1 MGLRSGLLNLGPPRR
16 CVADLAAPI
25 QLAPA
30 AQQSKIK
37 SAHQPPRSYRGQPV
51 EAPQLEVMAVTAF
64 VNARMILMSAS
75 LQPWLRHASG
85 PRQYLMLF
93 LLTDANWLLGMRYRQ
108 DSGRDLGIYLGS
120 GLALWVAWVA
130 ATLPGFLA
138 GALVPDPRRFGLDLL
153 MPLFFS
159 A

>member
-51 EAPQLEVMAVTAF
+51 EAPQLGHVVVLDITLECLE
-64 VNARMILMSAS
+64 RYQPCIGWPSAS
-75 LQPWLRHASG
+75 
-85 PRQYLMLF
+85 
-93 LLTDANWLLGMRYRQ
+93 
-108 DSGRDLGIYLGS
+108 
-120 GLALWVAWVA
+120 
-130 ATLPGFLA
+130 
-138 GALVPDPRRFGLDLL
+138 
-153 MPLFFS
+153 FS
-159 A
+159 ARSLAARRNLTASCVKSEPAAGHGS